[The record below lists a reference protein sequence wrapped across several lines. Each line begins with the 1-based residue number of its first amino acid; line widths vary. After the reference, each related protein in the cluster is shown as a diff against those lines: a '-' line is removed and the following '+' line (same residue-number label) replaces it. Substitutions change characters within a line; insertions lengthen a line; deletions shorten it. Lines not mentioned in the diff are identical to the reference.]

1 MADKTQFRTIETDE
15 EELNTKIRKHR
26 LKIIKIILLLLALAV
41 VAALGIFFFQKLR
54 KYNSYTVEKSVE
66 RQDTAGSR
74 FLAYGN
80 GFIKYSNDGAI
91 YTDAND
97 EVYWNQTYEMKEP
110 MADVCED
117 YVALADKGGTEIYI
131 MNQAG
136 MQGKI
141 ETPMNISRISVA
153 NQGVVAVWMESDGE
167 NYIRM
172 YDKNGKNLVSGA
184 FYTEKSG
191 YPLDISLCNDG
202 KKLAVSMLTVNN
214 GEVCS
219 TIKCYNF
226 GSVGQN
232 EIDYMVGSFDY
243 PDVIIPQIE
252 FTDNNRLV
260 AFGDSKIIL
269 FSGTQKPEPDDEIAL
284 NQEIKSVFTSEN
296 YIGII
301 YNNDVQAESDTE
313 NTEESRHMEIYNT
326 GGKHVLSKDFTM
338 DYENVDFLGNGE
350 ICIRNA
356 TECQIYNTYGVKKF
370 SYTFDTPLYDVISDG
385 SQNGYIFIMEGT
397 TEKVRL
403 K

>member
-41 VAALGIFFFQKLR
+41 VVALGIFFFQKLR

-66 RQDTAGSR
+66 RQDTAGSQ

-313 NTEESRHMEIYNT
+313 STEESRYMEIYNT

>member
-1 MADKTQFRTIETDE
+1 MARKSDFKTVETDLDELE
-15 EELNTKIRKHR
+15 EKIRKHR
-26 LKIIKIILLLLALAV
+26 RKIAKRIIIVVAAV
-41 VAALGIFFFQKLR
+41 VALFLIVWLWMALRTYKSFDVK
-54 KYNSYTVEKSVE
+54 NSVE
-66 RQDTAGSR
+66 QKDKSAVSFVDFCG
-74 FLAYGN
+74 AVVE
-80 GFIKYSNDGAI
+80 YSNDGVL
-91 YTDAND
+91 YTDSDGNRI
-97 EVYWNQTYEMKEP
+97 WNQAFEMSSP
-110 MADVCED
+110 QVVTCESFMTIYD
-117 YVALADKGGTEIYI
+117 RGGTDLYI
-131 MNQAG
+131 M
-136 MQGKI
+136 
-141 ETPMNISRISVA
+141 
-153 NQGVVAVWMESDGE
+153 
-167 NYIRM
+167 
-172 YDKNGKNLVSGA
+172 DKNGVKKEIGTSWPIIKACIASQGTVAVLVSENENYYVKLYDVNGKELA
-184 FYTEKSG
+184 NGEFFGEQKNI
-191 YPLDISLCNDG
+191 PVDIALSYDA
-202 KKLAVSMLTVNN
+202 KKLAVDMIDVSGGKTDSVI
-214 GEVCS
+214 S
-219 TIKCYNF
+219 FYNF

-313 NTEESRHMEIYNT
+313 STEESRHMEIYNT

>member
-1 MADKTQFRTIETDE
+1 
-15 EELNTKIRKHR
+15 
-26 LKIIKIILLLLALAV
+26 
-41 VAALGIFFFQKLR
+41 
-54 KYNSYTVEKSVE
+54 
-66 RQDTAGSR
+66 
-74 FLAYGN
+74 
-80 GFIKYSNDGAI
+80 
-91 YTDAND
+91 
-97 EVYWNQTYEMKEP
+97 
-110 MADVCED
+110 
-117 YVALADKGGTEIYI
+117 
-131 MNQAG
+131 
-136 MQGKI
+136 
-141 ETPMNISRISVA
+141 
-153 NQGVVAVWMESDGE
+153 
-167 NYIRM
+167 
-172 YDKNGKNLVSGA
+172 
-184 FYTEKSG
+184 
-191 YPLDISLCNDG
+191 
-202 KKLAVSMLTVNN
+202 
-214 GEVCS
+214 
-219 TIKCYNF
+219 
-226 GSVGQN
+226 
-232 EIDYMVGSFDY
+232 MVGSFDY

-269 FSGTQKPEPDDEIAL
+269 FRGTQKPEPDDEIAL

-301 YNNDVQAESDTE
+301 YNNDVQAESNTE
-313 NTEESRHMEIYNT
+313 STEESRHMEIYNT

>member
-1 MADKTQFRTIETDE
+1 MARKSDFKTVETDLDELE
-15 EELNTKIRKHR
+15 EKIRKHR
-26 LKIIKIILLLLALAV
+26 RKIAKRIIIVVAAV
-41 VAALGIFFFQKLR
+41 VALFLIVWLWMALRTYKSFDVK
-54 KYNSYTVEKSVE
+54 NSVE
-66 RQDTAGSR
+66 QKDKSAVSFVDFCG
-74 FLAYGN
+74 AVVE
-80 GFIKYSNDGAI
+80 YSNDGVL
-91 YTDAND
+91 YTDSDGNRI
-97 EVYWNQTYEMKEP
+97 WNQAFEMSSP
-110 MADVCED
+110 QVVTCESFMTIYD
-117 YVALADKGGTEIYI
+117 RGGTDLYI
-131 MNQAG
+131 MDKKGVKKEIGTSWPIIKACIAS
-136 MQGKI
+136 QG
-141 ETPMNISRISVA
+141 T
-153 NQGVVAVWMESDGE
+153 VAVLVSENE
-167 NYIRM
+167 NYYVKL
-172 YDKNGKNLVSGA
+172 YDVNGKELASGE
-184 FYTEKSG
+184 FFGEQKNI
-191 YPLDISLCNDG
+191 PVDIALSYDA
-202 KKLAVSMLTVNN
+202 KKLAVDMIDVSGGKTDSVI
-214 GEVCS
+214 S
-219 TIKCYNF
+219 FYNF

-313 NTEESRHMEIYNT
+313 STEESRHMEIYNT

>member
-1 MADKTQFRTIETDE
+1 MARKSDFKTVETDLDELE
-15 EELNTKIRKHR
+15 EKIRKHR
-26 LKIIKIILLLLALAV
+26 RKIAKRIIIVVAAV
-41 VAALGIFFFQKLR
+41 VALFLIVWLWMALRTYKSFDVK
-54 KYNSYTVEKSVE
+54 NSVE
-66 RQDTAGSR
+66 QKDKSAVSFVDFCG
-74 FLAYGN
+74 AVVE
-80 GFIKYSNDGAI
+80 YSNDGVL
-91 YTDAND
+91 YTDSDGNRI
-97 EVYWNQTYEMKEP
+97 WNQAFEMSSP
-110 MADVCED
+110 QVVTCESFMTIYD
-117 YVALADKGGTEIYI
+117 RGGTDLYI
-131 MNQAG
+131 MDKKGVKKEIGTSWPIIKACIAS
-136 MQGKI
+136 QG
-141 ETPMNISRISVA
+141 T
-153 NQGVVAVWMESDGE
+153 VAVLVSENE
-167 NYIRM
+167 NYYVKL
-172 YDKNGKNLVSGA
+172 YDVNGKELASGEFFGEQKNIPVDIALSYDAKKMAVDMIDVSGGK
-184 FYTEKSG
+184 TDSV
-191 YPLDISLCNDG
+191 ISF
-202 KKLAVSMLTVNN
+202 
-214 GEVCS
+214 
-219 TIKCYNF
+219 YNF

-313 NTEESRHMEIYNT
+313 STEESRHMEIYNT